1 MIRLLIALML
11 LTTQILAT
19 EASDVLD
26 KTIEQYQNMNSF
38 YAEFE
43 QVYCD
48 EEAGI
53 CQRFEGRTYY
63 MRPNYFRMEIADPE
77 QIYVGDSTSLWIYFP
92 AENRV
97 IRQGLEQMPFQVSP
111 DALFADYKS
120 DYEAE
125 IVVENDEYYE
135 IDLTPI
141 ENTSIYRKLTVRIKV
156 KTYELIGI
164 TVYDDAGTESKFE
177 FNKVEMNKKLSKS
190 IFQFSPPEGV
200 QVDEF

>member
-1 MIRLLIALML
+1 MIRLFLAL
-11 LTTQILAT
+11 ILA
-19 EASDVLD
+19 ASSLLATQASEVLD

-63 MRPNYFRMEIADPE
+63 MRPNYFRMEIDDPE

-92 AENRV
+92 AEKRA

-111 DALFADYKS
+111 DALLADYQT
-120 DYEAE
+120 DYDAE
-125 IVVENDEYYE
+125 IIDENDEYYE

-141 ENTSIYRKLTVRIKV
+141 ENTSIYRKLTVIIKAG
-156 KTYELIGI
+156 TYELIGI

-177 FNKVEMNKKLSKS
+177 FSKVEMNKKLSKS